1 VSTLRLAYLGLAGGL
16 LVYGVI
22 LLWLGWRRPTRPA
35 GTPLR
40 LVMALALL
48 IAVAGTA
55 AAVILEAQA
64 SRPW

>member
-1 VSTLRLAYLGLAGGL
+1 MSLLRLAYLGLAGGL
-16 LVYGVI
+16 LVYGSI

-40 LVMALALL
+40 LVMVLALL
-48 IAVAGTA
+48 IAAGGTT